1 MGTKLTLLMDEKLI
15 RTAKKA
21 AILRRV
27 SLSRMVSDYFKSLL
41 TQQKKE
47 LRESPVLSEIAGILS
62 ARKTKTDNKKL
73 LASYRKRMERKYL

>member
-15 RTAKKA
+15 KTAKKA

-47 LRESPVLSEIAGILS
+47 LRESPVLSEITGILS

-73 LASYRKRMERKYL
+73 LASYRKSMEKKYL